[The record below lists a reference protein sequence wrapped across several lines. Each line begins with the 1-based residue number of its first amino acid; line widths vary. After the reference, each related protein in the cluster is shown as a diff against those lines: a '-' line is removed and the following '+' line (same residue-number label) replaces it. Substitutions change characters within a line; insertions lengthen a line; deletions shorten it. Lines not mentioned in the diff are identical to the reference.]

1 MNGKIEQLIISEQY
15 EEAWFAIAAYEKNC
29 PQDSD
34 IDTYKFIC
42 LSNADEPQMALQYAY
57 AAMQNQPYVADVHY
71 NCAYAYQFNCA
82 DNIFRHMNSMRLQ
95 RNWH

>member
-1 MNGKIEQLIISEQY
+1 MNGKIEQLIINEQY

-57 AAMQNQPYVADVHY
+57 AAMQKQPYVADVIIIVHMHT
-71 NCAYAYQFNCA
+71 NCA

>member
-34 IDTYKFIC
+34 IGTYKFIC
-42 LSNADEPQMALQYAY
+42 L
-57 AAMQNQPYVADVHY
+57 
-71 NCAYAYQFNCA
+71 FN
-82 DNIFRHMNSMRLQ
+82 I
-95 RNWH
+95 